1 MRSLWA
7 IAPPQ
12 ERTVNPAPPEDAWDL
27 LNRKLAEG
35 RKAAEEK
42 QIQDFW
48 SKKVADLLAEPEEL
62 QEKPRE
68 RS

>member
-1 MRSLWA
+1 
-7 IAPPQ
+7 
-12 ERTVNPAPPEDAWDL
+12 VNPAPTEDAWDL

-42 QIQDFW
+42 QTRGFW
-48 SKKVADLLAEPEEL
+48 NKKIADLLAEPEEL

-68 RS
+68 EVKL